1 MTSKHLYCRVVL
13 STVNDWALVIFG
25 DGGAGVLSYGE
36 GVFLVKTPFSCGG
49 VGGRPV
55 DESW

>member
-1 MTSKHLYCRVVL
+1 ML
-13 STVNDWALVIFG
+13 SNVNDWALVIFSG
-25 DGGAGVLSYGE
+25 GGGAGVFSYGE